1 MVDMISRGSAQITI
15 LDLTDGR
22 KIVSYIG
29 SDRLRQVIYNPDT
42 SSYNPDYSVTPI
54 TLTPNLKLAGTT
66 EDKASQATSI
76 KWFYQINSIGPMVE
90 ITDSNATYTLGSP
103 FKTLRINTNILASNL
118 SVRYFC
124 ELTYFETTSQDDIF
138 ALSEIELVKITN
150 GTSGKN
156 PVLGVITNDSQIIQ
170 AKTDGTG
177 GIYLGASSEMIIYD
191 GTVDVT
197 ANWSIT
203 PLATEGI
210 VGTFLNN
217 VYTVTSMD
225 TDTGSVTFTGTR
237 SGFPNIVKV
246 FTITKVKNGMDAVV
260 TKLNLSS
267 QVIKK
272 TESGT
277 YIPLFLPVSS
287 VTKIGDGDYTPYVGR
302 FRIYESDGDSYSLIY
317 TSSIDESS
325 YNFYPSENISD
336 IKIQLYTNDLATM
349 LDEEIIPVVLDGLDS
364 ITPVIDCPNG
374 MVIRNGEQTLTAVLT
389 VYKGGSTITPS
400 VYNWYKIVPDTLGDE
415 LSGPGWVKL
424 TLSNPEN
431 TTGFTSNTL
440 TIPPS
445 AVNGSETFMAIVTY
459 NNRILKSTITV
470 SDLNDPYSVITIGN
484 NLFKN
489 GKGTNTYTTKVYHL
503 GVEIDLDINNP
514 LYTYEWDLYD
524 SDGLQ
529 IPSFIKSGKTIT
541 VDASEILNSGTLV
554 CTVKD

>member
-42 SSYNPDYSVTPI
+42 STYNPDYSVTPI

-66 EDKASQATSI
+66 EDKANQAKSI

-90 ITDSNATYTLGSP
+90 ITSSNATYTLGST

-124 ELTYFETTSQDDIF
+124 EITYFDTTSQDDIL

-150 GTSGKN
+150 GASGKN
-156 PVLGVITNDSQIIQ
+156 PILGVITNDSQIIQ
-170 AKTDGTG
+170 TKTDGTG

-191 GTVDVT
+191 GTIDVT

-203 PLATEGI
+203 ALPTEGI
-210 VGTFLNN
+210 TGTFSNN
-217 VYTVTSMD
+217 IYTVTNME
-225 TDTGSVTFTGTR
+225 TDTGTVTFTGKR
-237 SGFPNIVKV
+237 NGFPDIIKL

-272 TESGT
+272 TESGS
-277 YIPLFLPVSS
+277 YIPSYLPIRA
-287 VTKIGDGDYTPYVGR
+287 VTKTGNDDFVPYIGR
-302 FRIYESDGDSYSLIY
+302 FRIYESDGDSYELIY
-317 TSSIDESS
+317 TSGNDESS

-336 IKIQLYTNDLATM
+336 IKVQLYTNDLATL

-364 ITPVIDCPNG
+364 IMPVIDCPNG
-374 MVIRNGEQTLTAVLT
+374 MVIRNGEQTLTAILT
-389 VYKGGSTITPS
+389 VYKGGGTIIPS
-400 VYNWYKIVPDTLGDE
+400 VYNWYKMVPDALGDE
-415 LSGPGWVKL
+415 LSGSGWVKL
-424 TLSNPEN
+424 SIDNEEN
-431 TTGFTSNTL
+431 TTGYTTSTL
-440 TIPPS
+440 TIPPL
-445 AVNGSETFMAIVTY
+445 AVNGSETFMALVTY
-459 NNRILKSTITV
+459 QNRVLKSTITV

-489 GKGTNTYTTKVYHL
+489 GKGENTYTAKVFHL
-503 GVEIDLDINNP
+503 GREVDTDINNL

-524 SDGLQ
+524 SDGEQ
-529 IPSFIKSGKTIT
+529 IPTFSKSGKTIT
-541 VDASEILNSGTLV
+541 VTANEISSSGTLV